1 MTQQTPTQTPTV
13 TATDKEQRD
22 FVINCWNNQK
32 DKVIDVL
39 AQRPDAIH
47 WRDPESRNTG
57 LSYAVASGSMA
68 YDVAQILLQCKA
80 DVNVQDCAGET
91 PLMNAAS
98 GASEAYVDLLLAHG
112 ADVTLRNNEGKTARD
127 IAEDK
132 GNSWI
137 VKMFDKHEARHAAEI
152 AAAEAAQELVAK
164 QEMARD
170 ISKLQ
175 TGSTAPVT
183 VRKPLQF
190 VPKNK

>member
-1 MTQQTPTQTPTV
+1 MTQQIP
-13 TATDKEQRD
+13 TATDKEQRE

-32 DKVIDVL
+32 EKVTDVL

-80 DVNVQDCAGET
+80 DVNVQDSAGET

-112 ADVTLRNNEGKTARD
+112 ADVTLRNNKGQTARD

-137 VKMFDKHEARHAAEI
+137 VRMFDKHEDRHAAEI
-152 AAAEAAQELVAK
+152 AAAEAAHALVTK
-164 QEMARD
+164 QEMEKD